1 MPNRPAGAQLFHLL
15 ELNVISAQDLHAVG
29 GSMHTYAVAWVSPET
44 KLSTRVDKEG
54 HSSPT
59 WNDKFVFR
67 ISDDFL
73 HCDTSA
79 VMVEVYCVKLF
90 RDAHVG
96 TVRVLLSNLLPA
108 ISSAALPHHVPTRFV
123 ALQVCLAILSTRIT
137 SANALICIYAI
148 FIFSAI
154 ISTLI
159 VFRVHRQLGLQTIAK
174 LFLLCIQFSL
184 TI

>member
-1 MPNRPAGAQLFHLL
+1 MPNRPAAAPAGAQPFHLL

-67 ISDDFL
+67 ISDGFL

-79 VMVEVYCVKLF
+79 VMVEIYCVKFF

-108 ISSAALPHHVPTRFV
+108 ISSNAPPRHIVPTRFV
-123 ALQVCLAILSTRIT
+123 ALQVYFATLLPHLLWPTHLSYNLDNQ
-137 SANALICIYAI
+137 SQLIN
-148 FIFSAI
+148 
-154 ISTLI
+154 
-159 VFRVHRQLGLQTIAK
+159 
-174 LFLLCIQFSL
+174 
-184 TI
+184 

>member
-1 MPNRPAGAQLFHLL
+1 MPNRQAVAPAGAQPFHLL

-54 HSSPT
+54 HNSPT

-79 VMVEVYCVKLF
+79 VMVEIYCVKF
-90 RDAHVG
+90 FWDAHVG

-108 ISSAALPHHVPTRFV
+108 ISSDALLRHIVPTRFV
-123 ALQVCLAILSTRIT
+123 ALQVYFATLST
-137 SANALICIYAI
+137 L
-148 FIFSAI
+148 
-154 ISTLI
+154 TLADAF
-159 VFRVHRQLGLQTIAK
+159 V
-174 LFLLCIQFSL
+174 IQFR
-184 TI
+184 